1 MENYLVL
8 SENIIKIAYIGITI
22 CDECKNHD
30 IQSLCIDKTTTNK
43 YLYCHKCKRFR
54 KLEQYEFDSLL
65 VYSKYVPQN
74 EDVLIKIWASLMDIN
89 QKYTIEYINKNAS
102 KGYEQVRDELYQLV
116 TYKSIELYDA
126 LPSRFLK
133 NISEESVDCF
143 TIMLFNRIEK
153 SEKIDKINKIEKA
166 KKSKKPIKI
175 KETQS
180 SSRKKLENFMKTN
193 YQNTIRNILEEEPK
207 LFKKMELNFEI
218 VVSED
223 NQNSAIIRDYNKQFN
238 NISEELFSIK
248 IVNSICQLYKFV
260 ENYKMEWPD
269 YNEYY
274 IRKIHKVELGINTD
288 EVSIDKISG
297 SFFIDESEKTK
308 IIIKSFENILNIFT
322 KENIKKYKEQ
332 DKFHANLI
340 KDFIENRYY
349 EYGPDL
355 GTAIFIYKNKEYFD
369 KYIYKE
375 IDYIKII
382 NTIKKI
388 KKEDSKNIHNNN
400 LSKEIHK
407 NETNTYKEDSNYII
421 SDSKSSTKI
430 IKEYEEDKEQ
440 QIIKKY
446 HNSEIDNFT
455 QEEKSNSNWGFW
467 LSIVAIFINIISF
480 FSLYKSYKA
489 IKSMKETGKKYNKLA
504 IAGLVIS
511 SLYVAKYIYVI
522 TTWITYLTINL

>member
-1 MENYLVL
+1 M
-8 SENIIKIAYIGITI
+8 
-22 CDECKNHD
+22 
-30 IQSLCIDKTTTNK
+30 
-43 YLYCHKCKRFR
+43 
-54 KLEQYEFDSLL
+54 
-65 VYSKYVPQN
+65 
-74 EDVLIKIWASLMDIN
+74 
-89 QKYTIEYINKNAS
+89 
-102 KGYEQVRDELYQLV
+102 
-116 TYKSIELYDA
+116 
-126 LPSRFLK
+126 
-133 NISEESVDCF
+133 DCF
-143 TIMLFNRIEK
+143 TIMLFNRIEESENTKEIIKEKNSEEEIKKRK
-153 SEKIDKINKIEKA
+153 SQPSSREKLEKI
-166 KKSKKPIKI
+166 
-175 KETQS
+175 
-180 SSRKKLENFMKTN
+180 MKTN
-193 YQNTIRNILEEEPK
+193 YQNTIENILEEEPK
-207 LFKKMELNFEI
+207 LFDKMELNFEI

-223 NQNSAIIRDYNKQFN
+223 KENNAIIRDYNNQFK

-248 IVNSICQLYKFV
+248 IVNSICQLFKFIEKYKT
-260 ENYKMEWPD
+260 EWPD
-269 YNEYY
+269 YDEYY
-274 IRKIHKVELGINTD
+274 ISKTHKVEFGINMD
-288 EVSIDKISG
+288 EVCIDKISR
-297 SFFIDESEKTK
+297 SFFIDESEKAK

-322 KENIKKYKEQ
+322 EENIKKYKEQ
-332 DKFHANLI
+332 DKFHADLI
-340 KDFIENRYY
+340 KDFIENKYY

-369 KYIYKE
+369 KYIYEE

-388 KKEDSKNIHNNN
+388 KKEDSKNICNNN
-400 LSKEIHK
+400 LSKETHK

-430 IKEYEEDKEQ
+430 IEEYEEDKEQ

-467 LSIVAIFINIISF
+467 LSIAAIFINIISF

-489 IKSMKETGKKYNKLA
+489 IKSMKEAGKKYNKLA